1 MPFRFI
7 HSRRTLVGTT
17 FGRTMHTQIPSS
29 HRAAD
34 WCESNGVCCVRS
46 AASEWQSSCCTL
58 RAHAS
63 GCVMSYVVLV
73 MRMEFFRLAA
83 SCCGTRHRPM
93 SSCNPSSRQSPKRLV
108 QTRSGSL
115 SCNRPRLPHLHR
127 SGAWAPARALC
138 PAAPH
143 LSHWLQHW
151 QLSRCQWHW
160 QPAAGLPVI
169 PARSTRLSNSLS
181 ASDHDGR
188 HATEGCRNCHW
199 QWPGECASESPP
211 LRELAVRWHRQLTR
225 RVLRSSDGI
234 HYYRPKADPQCRC

>member
-115 SCNRPRLPHLHR
+115 SCNRPRLPHLQEWCMGPGPGPVPG
-127 SGAWAPARALC
+127 GA
-138 PAAPH
+138 
-143 LSHWLQHW
+143 
-151 QLSRCQWHW
+151 
-160 QPAAGLPVI
+160 
-169 PARSTRLSNSLS
+169 T
-181 ASDHDGR
+181 
-188 HATEGCRNCHW
+188 
-199 QWPGECASESPP
+199 SES
-211 LRELAVRWHRQLTR
+211 LAAALAAVTVPMALAACRWPAGDSSAVNSTVQLTER
-225 RVLRSSDGI
+225 
-234 HYYRPKADPQCRC
+234 Q